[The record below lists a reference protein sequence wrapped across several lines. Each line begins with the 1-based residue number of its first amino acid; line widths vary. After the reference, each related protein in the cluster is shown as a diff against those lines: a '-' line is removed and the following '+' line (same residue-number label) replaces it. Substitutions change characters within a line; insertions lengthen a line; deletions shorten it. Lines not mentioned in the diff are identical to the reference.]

1 MMKILF
7 KAKRIDDGEWIIGD
21 LITTVFLRREE
32 GREDEPIPYILD
44 VTKADYDCFDDLAED
59 NGIFEVFPET
69 SSKYTG
75 LTDKNGMKIW
85 ENDLVDFEDT
95 GEEGYEY
102 KEGFDFQNRAVV
114 VWNNGRFELDN
125 FLSDNS
131 EVMELMNNC
140 HEDFWNTLK
149 DCQVIGNIIDNPGL
163 LNSQN

>member
-1 MMKILF
+1 MKI
-7 KAKRIDDGEWIIGD
+7 
-21 LITTVFLRREE
+21 
-32 GREDEPIPYILD
+32 
-44 VTKADYDCFDDLAED
+44 C
-59 NGIFEVFPET
+59 
-69 SSKYTG
+69 
-75 LTDKNGMKIW
+75 
-85 ENDLVDFEDT
+85 ENYLVDFEDT
-95 GEEGYEY
+95 VEEGYEY